1 MDTLKFKIQQLSNQY
16 LNEIINLRRRF
27 HANPELAF
35 DEIVTGDIICSELDK
50 ANIPYKR
57 GIAKTGIVAIIEGK
71 NPEKKAIGLRADM
84 DALQIT
90 EKSNAD
96 YCSKNEG
103 KMHACGHDVHMAS
116 LIGAAKILNTLKDSF
131 EGTIKFVFQ
140 PSEEKYPGG
149 AILMIKEGV
158 LQNPLVTTM
167 IGQHVHPGIGAG
179 KIGLK
184 PGKSM
189 ASTDEIYI
197 TINGK
202 GGHAAT
208 PELIID
214 PIVIASHVVIGLQ
227 HIVSRMAT
235 PTVPTVLSFGRIVAN
250 GKTNIIPDQVFM
262 EGTFRTVDEKW
273 RDEAHKLIK
282 QIAENIATAFN
293 GSCEV
298 FIDRG
303 YPYLLNDDKLTAK
316 IKNYA
321 IDYLGSAN
329 VFDIDL
335 RMTAEDFAYYSHT
348 IPSCFYRLGVKD
360 NSKNEILNLHTSS
373 FDVDESCM
381 ETGMG
386 FMAWVAV
393 NELKENV
400 E

>member
-16 LNEIINLRRRF
+16 LNDIINLRRRF

-50 ANIPYKR
+50 ANIPHKR

-90 EKSNAD
+90 EKSNAG

-131 EGTIKFVFQ
+131 EGTIKLVFQ

-149 AILMIKEGV
+149 AIQMIKEGV

-214 PIVIASHVVIGLQ
+214 PIVIASHIVIGLQ
-227 HIVSRMAT
+227 QIVSRMAT

-293 GSCEV
+293 GSCDV

-303 YPYLLNDDKLTAK
+303 YPYLLNDDILTAK

-360 NSKNEILNLHTSS
+360 NSKNEVLNLHTSS

-386 FMAWVAV
+386 FMAWVAM
-393 NELKENV
+393 NELKENI

>member
-1 MDTLKFKIQQLSNQY
+1 
-16 LNEIINLRRRF
+16 
-27 HANPELAF
+27 
-35 DEIVTGDIICSELDK
+35 
-50 ANIPYKR
+50 
-57 GIAKTGIVAIIEGK
+57 
-71 NPEKKAIGLRADM
+71 
-84 DALQIT
+84 
-90 EKSNAD
+90 
-96 YCSKNEG
+96 
-103 KMHACGHDVHMAS
+103 
-116 LIGAAKILNTLKDSF
+116 
-131 EGTIKFVFQ
+131 
-140 PSEEKYPGG
+140 
-149 AILMIKEGV
+149 
-158 LQNPLVTTM
+158 
-167 IGQHVHPGIGAG
+167 
-179 KIGLK
+179 
-184 PGKSM
+184 
-189 ASTDEIYI
+189 
-197 TINGK
+197 
-202 GGHAAT
+202 
-208 PELIID
+208 
-214 PIVIASHVVIGLQ
+214 
-227 HIVSRMAT
+227 MAT